1 MKNYA
6 IAIAIVAVILM
17 MRSPPKTVVVQPSSD
32 HKILDSLRL
41 KIEKIEALITLMKDQ
56 PAQVLVVDHS
66 QPLTDLDLVEVS
78 KPAEKPLDVP
88 TVEIKSSPPAVYV
101 EPTKPVKPAAP
112 VQPKATQPVY
122 YRQYSNCAN
131 GNCGRVGLFGR
142 RR

>member
-32 HKILDSLRL
+32 HKLLDSLRL
-41 KIEKIEALITLMKDQ
+41 KIQKIEALITLVKSEQDQMKADQ
-56 PAQVLVVDHS
+56 ANRNVAHS
-66 QPLTDLDLVEVS
+66 EPLTELKLVEIS
-78 KPAEKPLDVP
+78 QKPETETKTVELYTQPVAKKPLP
-88 TVEIKSSPPAVYV
+88 LPSKA
-101 EPTKPVKPAAP
+101 
-112 VQPKATQPVY
+112 ATQPAY